1 MAGKVDATRIPSA
14 TETKKVNGYETSSL
28 AAMDQGQSEGSSGR
42 WPARCGSDGHL
53 FLACTG
59 QLRYLSNLGH
69 RPLELAGMTISL
81 PKTLIREN
89 LAERF
94 GYDRHHA

>member
-1 MAGKVDATRIPSA
+1 M
-14 TETKKVNGYETSSL
+14 
-28 AAMDQGQSEGSSGR
+28 
-42 WPARCGSDGHL
+42 RC
-53 FLACTG
+53 
-59 QLRYLSNLGH
+59 LSNLGH

>member
-1 MAGKVDATRIPSA
+1 
-14 TETKKVNGYETSSL
+14 VNRFKEKQNHRELTL
-28 AAMDQGQSEGSSGR
+28 M
-42 WPARCGSDGHL
+42 RC
-53 FLACTG
+53 
-59 QLRYLSNLGH
+59 LSNLGH
-69 RPLELAGMTISL
+69 RPLKLAGVTISL

>member
-1 MAGKVDATRIPSA
+1 VNRFKEKQNHRELTLIDARRDRTAPPPHSPR
-14 TETKKVNGYETSSL
+14 
-28 AAMDQGQSEGSSGR
+28 
-42 WPARCGSDGHL
+42 
-53 FLACTG
+53 
-59 QLRYLSNLGH
+59 LSNLGH
-69 RPLELAGMTISL
+69 RPLKLAGMTISL

>member
-1 MAGKVDATRIPSA
+1 V
-14 TETKKVNGYETSSL
+14 
-28 AAMDQGQSEGSSGR
+28 SG
-42 WPARCGSDGHL
+42 
-53 FLACTG
+53 TG
-59 QLRYLSNLGH
+59 FEVRLSNLGH